1 MSSEL
6 SAHAGA
12 RPLPGE
18 VEALAVIEARLAA
31 LAVERARLEYV
42 DDFAFWGARSRA
54 IDAEVLRLQSRRAAL
69 AHGPIGGVA

>member
-1 MSSEL
+1 MSAVP
-6 SAHAGA
+6 SAPAGA
-12 RPLPGE
+12 CPLPDE
-18 VEALAVIEARLAA
+18 VETIAARLAA

-54 IDAEVLRLQSRRAAL
+54 IDAEVLQLQARRAAL